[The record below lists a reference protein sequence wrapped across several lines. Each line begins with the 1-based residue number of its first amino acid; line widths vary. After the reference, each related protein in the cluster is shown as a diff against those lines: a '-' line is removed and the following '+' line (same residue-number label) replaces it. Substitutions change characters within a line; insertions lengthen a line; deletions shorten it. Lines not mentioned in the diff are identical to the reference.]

1 MPSSSPTGDLEA
13 DLIPKHEP
21 SKRAQ
26 REQSK
31 LPGAIKYRAPRCDSS
46 DRMLEK
52 IRQPGQ

>member
-1 MPSSSPTGDLEA
+1 MSSSPTGDLEA

-31 LPGAIKYRAPRCDSS
+31 IPGTIKYRAPKCDSS
-46 DRMLEK
+46 DRMLDK
-52 IRQPGQ
+52 IRQPGR